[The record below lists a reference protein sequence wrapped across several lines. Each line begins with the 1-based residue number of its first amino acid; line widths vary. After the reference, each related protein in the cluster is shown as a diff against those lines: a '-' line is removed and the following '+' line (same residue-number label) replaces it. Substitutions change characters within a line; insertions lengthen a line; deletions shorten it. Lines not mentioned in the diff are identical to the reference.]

1 MSSSDAS
8 NIEAAARISS
18 RLAEIERSYQ
28 EAGGS
33 TNISMGEIRAQF
45 VEVLPFHS
53 KNWYRHWSNFA
64 IRLVKLDK
72 DAGRPIFRNILPIPT
87 TTPRSNEDKIFIF
100 NVSKN
105 PIYPP
110 DLSRPVS
117 PIIGVQNS
125 GVPATSVISPI
136 DLSVLSS
143 EERIALLSKQN
154 EANQSRLNA
163 LLALHESGEKDKRKR
178 HHHRKRD
185 DSSVSSSNSST
196 KSEKNAKKYAF
207 IAKKKDDIPI
217 GNFTPGALLF
227 AADVKG
233 YDSSIS
239 QAVKTFNNTVKPPDF
254 PDVLTKELLL
264 GRFIDLRRIKGE
276 LLNPKKGETSYTASG
291 KEKGLEI
298 SKNLT
303 LEMGELAEWLYYFG
317 ILKKALKTAFPDC
330 ESFISEYGKYI
341 KSQFWSGG
349 IMAQWKNIAGYDA
362 AFRTQVANRRYICFA
377 DWDHKD
383 CEVLKTQFF
392 GSAYNQQN
400 FGPVSSYSSVVASM
414 YFFFVSSK
422 YSKATF

>member
-33 TNISMGEIRAQF
+33 TNISMVEIRAQF
-45 VEVLPFHS
+45 VEVLLFHS

-72 DAGRPIFRNILPIPT
+72 EAGRPIFKNILSIPT

-100 NVSKN
+100 NVSEN
-105 PIYPP
+105 PNYSP

-143 EERIALLSKQN
+143 EEKIALLSKQN
-154 EANQSRLNA
+154 EANQSRLNT

-178 HHHRKRD
+178 HHHKKKD
-185 DSSVSSSNSST
+185 DSSDSSSISST

-239 QAVKTFNNTVKPPDF
+239 QAVKPDF
-254 PDVLTKELLL
+254 PDVLTKELLF
-264 GRFIDLRRIKGE
+264 GRFIDLQRIKGE
-276 LLNPKKGETSYTASG
+276 LLNPKKGKTSYTASG

-298 SKNLT
+298 LKNLT
-303 LEMGELAEWLYYFG
+303 LEMGKLAEWLYYFG
-317 ILKKALKTAFPDC
+317 ILKKALKRAFPDC

-341 KSQFWSGG
+341 KSQFWSGS
-349 IMAQWKNIAGYDA
+349 IMA
-362 AFRTQVANRRYICFA
+362 
-377 DWDHKD
+377 
-383 CEVLKTQFF
+383 
-392 GSAYNQQN
+392 
-400 FGPVSSYSSVVASM
+400 
-414 YFFFVSSK
+414 
-422 YSKATF
+422 

>member
-1 MSSSDAS
+1 MSSSDVS
-8 NIEAAARISS
+8 NIEAAARITS

-33 TNISMGEIRAQF
+33 TNISMVEIRSQF
-45 VEVLPFHS
+45 AEVLPFHS

-64 IRLVKLDK
+64 IRLLKLDK
-72 DAGRPIFRNILPIPT
+72 EAGRPIFKNILPVPT

-100 NVSKN
+100 NVSEN

-117 PIIGVQNS
+117 PVLGGQNS
-125 GVPATSVISPI
+125 GVLATPAIPSIDISA
-136 DLSVLSS
+136 LSN
-143 EERIALLSKQN
+143 EEKIALLSKQN
-154 EANQSRLNA
+154 EANQARLNS
-163 LLALHESGEKDKRKR
+163 LLALHESGDKDKRKR
-178 HHHRKRD
+178 HHRKKKD
-185 DSSVSSSNSST
+185 DSSDSSSASST
-196 KSEKNAKKYAF
+196 KSEKNARKYAF
-207 IAKKKDDIPI
+207 IAKKKSDVPI

-239 QAVKTFNNTVKPPDF
+239 QAVKYFNNSVKPPDF

-276 LLNPKKGETSYTASG
+276 LLNPKKGETSYSVSG

-303 LEMGELAEWLYYFG
+303 LEIGELAEWLYYFG
-317 ILKKALKTAFPDC
+317 IYKKALKTAFPDC

-349 IMAQWKNIAGYDA
+349 IMAQWRNIAGYDA
-362 AFRTQVANRRYICFA
+362 AFRSQVANRRYICFA

-400 FGPVSSYSSVVASM
+400 LSLVSSYSSVAGG
-414 YFFFVSSK
+414 
-422 YSKATF
+422 